1 MSQRFA
7 LVTAVL
13 ALAAAACLDQPTSQL
28 SRPSSQIFD
37 GASGGNPH
45 FFFLQP
51 LVPTPGPGAGNDAT
65 HSPVVEICD
74 WDGVSCGVILARYTM
89 DLATTTT
96 TQAGNSET
104 VRLGAGH
111 FIVNWHTEFF
121 QLDPTRTYRIC
132 VKVNDVALGF
142 ADVDVAASGREL
154 RVGAEGYVTVLDGRT
169 LPIIFR
175 IEPGALEDPG
185 AGGCGSQDT

>member
-7 LVTAVL
+7 VVTAVL
-13 ALAAAACLDQPTSQL
+13 FLTAACLDQPTSQL
-28 SRPSSQIFD
+28 SRPSAEIFD
-37 GASGGNPH
+37 GTSGGNPH

-51 LVPTPGPGAGNDAT
+51 LVPAPGPGAGNDAT
-65 HSPVVEICD
+65 YNPVVEICD

-104 VRLGAGH
+104 VRLGAAH
-111 FIVNWHTEFF
+111 FIVDWHTEFF
-121 QLDPTRTYRIC
+121 PLDPTKTYRIC
-132 VKVNDVALGF
+132 VKVNDVELGF
-142 ADVDVAASGREL
+142 ADVDVAASGNEL

-169 LPIIFR
+169 LPITFR
-175 IEPGALEDPG
+175 IEPGALDDPG
-185 AGGCGSQDT
+185 SGNCGSQPT